1 MYIKKEH
8 SSKEDFMKKV
18 AALLFL
24 LGIAHSVNADDSI
37 TLMVCEDCNNDR
49 ASELAKSNAPLTQCH
64 TTLSNQKAAIAD
76 QTCDSNPHKVIIVDV
91 SGNNHFA
98 FFVGNHS
105 KNGSGKYTKATILN
119 KNDLIAIS
127 KQKAIDER
135 FSTFKHTLQT
145 ELGLMSFHQ
154 ISQPSPLDRQKNCP
168 SHINSAVKAVFEEYT
183 SSRIQN
189 WVNHKVEKNIKN
201 PDSFFTSK
209 PIIVGETLYRNLW
222 SEISKNLNLEVNLNN
237 GSDTQYRVIFLAK
250 WIKELGA
257 FSLSVNPYLTYL
269 DGIALN
275 HFKISAPSVSHCLES
290 ALDKNLSSSIS
301 SYISNTNTEDT

>member
-1 MYIKKEH
+1 MKKEH
-8 SSKEDFMKKV
+8 PSKEDFMKK
-18 AALLFL
+18 AAALLLFL

-37 TLMVCEDCNNDR
+37 TLMVCEDCNYGR
-49 ASELAKSNAPLTQCH
+49 ASELAKSNVPLAQCH
-64 TTLSNQKAAIAD
+64 TTPSDQKAAIAD
-76 QTCDSNPHKVIIVDV
+76 QTCDSNPHKVIMMDV
-91 SGNNHFA
+91 SDNNHFA

-105 KNGSGKYTKATILN
+105 RNESDKYIEATILN

-127 KQKAIDER
+127 KQKAIDEH

-145 ELGLMSFHQ
+145 ELSLMPLYQ
-154 ISQPSPLDRQKNCP
+154 ISQSSHLDRQNNCP
-168 SHINSAVKAVFEEYT
+168 SHVNNAVKAVFEEYT

-189 WVNHKVEKNIKN
+189 WVNHKVENNIKN

-209 PIIVGETLYRNLW
+209 PIIVGETLYQSLW
-222 SEISKNLNLEVNLNN
+222 SEVSKNLNLEVNLNN
-237 GSDTQYRVIFLAK
+237 GSDGQYRVIFLAK

-275 HFKISAPSVSHCLES
+275 HYKISAPSVSQCLKN
-290 ALDKNLSSSIS
+290 ALDRNLSSSMS
-301 SYISNTNTEDT
+301 SYISSTNNGDT